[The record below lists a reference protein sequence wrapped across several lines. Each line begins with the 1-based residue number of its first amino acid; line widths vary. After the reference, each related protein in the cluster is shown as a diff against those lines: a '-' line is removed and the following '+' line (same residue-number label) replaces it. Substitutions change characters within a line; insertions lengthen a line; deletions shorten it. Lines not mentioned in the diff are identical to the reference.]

1 MLREEQEMIEKQ
13 QTMIEAESKQR
24 LQEQREKTHDSI
36 LRAKRDLQKKTALV
50 VGLPPQTSEQE
61 DKLKASEALGKS
73 SDGKNKGISET
84 KEPAL
89 ERLTSYPSSESLQD
103 FDLEEIDMQHYWYY
117 AIKAERIKKKME
129 QATKAFNERDK
140 CSQNLAQYDQYYA
153 EYEQHDKKLNQ
164 T

>member
-1 MLREEQEMIEKQ
+1 MGTKRENPRLHFK
-13 QTMIEAESKQR
+13 SKKG
-24 LQEQREKTHDSI
+24 LE
-36 LRAKRDLQKKTALV
+36 DLQNKTALV

-117 AIKAERIKKKME
+117 AIKAERIKKKM
-129 QATKAFNERDK
+129 ATK
-140 CSQNLAQYDQYYA
+140 
-153 EYEQHDKKLNQ
+153 Q
-164 T
+164 TSN